1 MLSQFPLSLK
11 TILQRLLALIL
22 VLALAFLCVMLSATP
37 VAFAQANTINY
48 TKTNLEYR
56 DFSNTDLKGAV
67 FAAAQMRG
75 AKLQGS
81 DLTNSILTQAILF
94 EANLAGANLT
104 GALADQV
111 IFNDANLTNAIFR
124 DALMISTKFNG
135 AIVTGADFTD
145 ALIDRYEVAQMCK
158 RADGVNPIT
167 GVSTRDSL
175 GCRRDTPDA
184 AATPT
189 ARGSQ

>member
-1 MLSQFPLSLK
+1 MLSQFPITVK
-11 TILQRLLALIL
+11 TIWQRLLALIIML
-22 VLALAFLCVMLSATP
+22 SLAFLWIMLGATP
-37 VAFAQANTINY
+37 VAFAQANTVNY

-56 DFSNTDLKGAV
+56 DFSNTDLKGTV

-75 AKLQGS
+75 ANLQGS

-94 EANLAGANLT
+94 EANLAGVNLT

-111 IFNDANLTNAIFR
+111 IFDDANLTNAIFR
-124 DALMISTKFNG
+124 EALMISTRFNG

-145 ALIDRYEVAQMCK
+145 ALIDRAQVRQMCQ

-175 GCRRDTPDA
+175 GCP
-184 AATPT
+184 
-189 ARGSQ
+189 

>member
-1 MLSQFPLSLK
+1 MLSQFPISVK
-11 TILQRLLALIL
+11 TIWQRFLALIIML
-22 VLALAFLCVMLSATP
+22 SLAFLWIMLGATP
-37 VAFAQANTINY
+37 VAFAQANTVNY

-56 DFSNTDLKGAV
+56 DFSNTDLKGTV

-75 AKLQGS
+75 VNLQGS

-94 EANLAGANLT
+94 EANLAGVNLT

-111 IFNDANLTNAIFR
+111 IFDDANLTNAIFR
-124 DALMISTKFNG
+124 DALMISTRFNG

-145 ALIDRYEVAQMCK
+145 ALIDRAQVRQMCQ

-175 GCRRDTPDA
+175 GCP
-184 AATPT
+184 
-189 ARGSQ
+189 